1 MTAKRVYLI
10 RHGQTDWNATGRWQG
25 TLPVPLN
32 PIGHQQAAEL
42 AAHYKDTPIS
52 AVYSS
57 DLPRAFE
64 TAQAL
69 ADARGLAVIADARLR
84 EVHLGALQGLTRDD
98 IMAQYPQDWAEMH
111 ANFFEWTPPGGG
123 ETRRQVQNRM
133 VAAFNDLVAKHP
145 DEEIALVS
153 HGLAIRMLL
162 IGLFNESEVEA
173 MRRIDIHNTSVTTVE
188 PNGDGSWRGV
198 QWVDIRHLTPA
209 EVDSAHDKG
218 ESKE

>member
-32 PIGHQQAAEL
+32 AIGYQQAAEL
-42 AAHYKDTPIS
+42 AAHYKDTLIS
-52 AVYSS
+52 AIYAS

-69 ADARGLAVIADARLR
+69 ADARGLTVVTDARLR
-84 EVHLGALQGLTRDD
+84 EVDLGALQGLTRDS
-98 IMAQYPQDWAEMH
+98 IMAQYPQDWEEMH
-111 ANFFEWTPPGGG
+111 VNFFDWRPPGRG
-123 ETRRQVQNRM
+123 ETRREVQARM
-133 VAAFNDLVAKHP
+133 MAAFHDITAQHP
-145 DEEIALVS
+145 DQEIALVS

-162 IGLFNESEVEA
+162 IGLFASQVDA
-173 MRRIDIHNTSVTTVE
+173 MRRLDIHNTSVTIVE

-198 QWVDIRHLTPA
+198 QWADIRHLTPA
-209 EVDSAHDKG
+209 EADTEHDQG
-218 ESKE
+218 ESKA

>member
-10 RHGQTDWNATGRWQG
+10 RHGQTDWNASGRWQG

-32 PIGHQQAAEL
+32 IIGYQQAAEL

-52 AVYSS
+52 AVYAS

-69 ADARGLAVIADARLR
+69 ADARGLSVVSDARLR
-84 EVHLGALQGLTRDD
+84 EVDLGALQGLTRED
-98 IMAQYPQDWAEMH
+98 IMVQHPQDWAEMH
-111 ANFFEWTPPGGG
+111 ANFFDWMPPGGG
-123 ETRRQVQNRM
+123 ETRRQVQKRM
-133 VAAFNDLVAKHP
+133 VAAFNAITAQHP
-145 DEEIALVS
+145 DQEIALVS

-162 IGLFNESEVEA
+162 IGLFASEIDA
-173 MRRIDIHNTSVTTVE
+173 MRRLDIHNTSVTVVE

-198 QWVDIRHLTPA
+198 RWVDIRHLTPL
-209 EVDSAHDKG
+209 EVDAEHDKG